1 MSGPDISIVNWLLA
15 ASPVVFL
22 VAAIVRLSWSVPRV
36 GAVACVLA
44 LALALLVFGAEPGH
58 AAIAAAKGISLS
70 LFVLTIVWTSVYLFN
85 VLDRLKAIDAIGRSM
100 AALAG
105 DGLAQALIIGW
116 GFSSFIQGITGFG
129 VPVAVTAPL
138 LIMLGFSPARAA
150 AMSLVGHGWAVTF
163 GSMASSYYT
172 IQLVTGIEGEV
183 IAPHM
188 ALLFAPVI
196 VASGALVAHIQ
207 GGAAALARS
216 LPLVVVAGLIMAGA
230 MYVLA
235 LVGAPQIASTVPGVL
250 GMAAI
255 ALLARTP
262 LLLPAPRAAAVS
274 APQGVTGA
282 GAEAFSTPMPLLL
295 ALLPYLLLVTLS
307 VISQIGPVMEAVRS
321 LRLSVDYPGFT
332 TGQGFVVAP
341 ASNYAPISL
350 LNHPAPLILMSTL
363 VSVAAY
369 ALAGPLAE
377 RHCPGGG
384 EAHLQAEPQLY
395 HKRYDDGGDG
405 GGDGRHGHDGA
416 AGKGHC
422 GRVRAAVPAGVAV
435 HRAAWVVH
443 ERQQHQLERY
453 VRAAPDG
460 DGEGAWHRRG
470 DHIEHTVDRGVGGQ
484 LNGACEGAGWRGG
497 GWTRR
502 RGAEHLPYGDPV
514 RDRAGP
520 AYRPGG
526 DDNRPPA
533 AGACPGSEAWAN
545 PTPDAKRVRAEAG
558 TLMLGRPATCEC
570 DRQQRGLHVWPER
583 LRDSKAHGHCGQA
596 DAQLEDHVGEACK
609 VGPVPQKPDGIDAE
623 RREGRESAQHPH
635 YEKGLCLRRE
645 GMVSVP
651 ESHDETDDRGSPGRS
666 RPGSHRGRPRR
677 P

>member
-44 LALALLVFGAEPGH
+44 VALALLVFGAEPGH

-85 VLDRLKAIDAIGRSM
+85 VLDRLKAIDVIGRSM
-100 AALAG
+100 AALAS

-150 AMSLVGHGWAVTF
+150 AMALVGHGWAVTF

-207 GGAAALARS
+207 GGAAAMARS

-230 MYVLA
+230 MYALA
-235 LVGAPQIASTVPGVL
+235 LVGAPQIASTVPGVP
-250 GMAAI
+250 GHGGD
-255 ALLARTP
+255 
-262 LLLPAPRAAAVS
+262 RAAGQDA
-274 APQGVTGA
+274 AATA
-282 GAEAFSTPMPLLL
+282 GAAGRCGGRDAGRTGRGRRAILNADASSACSL
-295 ALLPYLLLVTLS
+295 AV
-307 VISQIGPVMEAVRS
+307 
-321 LRLSVDYPGFT
+321 
-332 TGQGFVVAP
+332 P
-341 ASNYAPISL
+341 AAHRAERHLADRPC
-350 LNHPAPLILMSTL
+350 HGGREKPAPLGRLSGIHDRPGVRGGARRELRAHQPAQSSRATDTHVHAGQRCSL
-363 VSVAAY
+363 RAG
-369 ALAGPLAE
+369 GPLAE

-384 EAHLQAEPQLY
+384 EAHLQAEPQLH

-422 GRVRAAVPAGVAV
+422 GRVRAAVPAGVAI

-453 VRAAPDG
+453 VRAASDG
-460 DGEGAWHRRG
+460 DGEGAWHRR
-470 DHIEHTVDRGVGGQ
+470 
-484 LNGACEGAGWRGG
+484 
-497 GWTRR
+497 
-502 RGAEHLPYGDPV
+502 P
-514 RDRAGP
+514 
-520 AYRPGG
+520 
-526 DDNRPPA
+526 
-533 AGACPGSEAWAN
+533 
-545 PTPDAKRVRAEAG
+545 
-558 TLMLGRPATCEC
+558 
-570 DRQQRGLHVWPER
+570 
-583 LRDSKAHGHCGQA
+583 
-596 DAQLEDHVGEACK
+596 
-609 VGPVPQKPDGIDAE
+609 
-623 RREGRESAQHPH
+623 
-635 YEKGLCLRRE
+635 
-645 GMVSVP
+645 
-651 ESHDETDDRGSPGRS
+651 
-666 RPGSHRGRPRR
+666 
-677 P
+677 